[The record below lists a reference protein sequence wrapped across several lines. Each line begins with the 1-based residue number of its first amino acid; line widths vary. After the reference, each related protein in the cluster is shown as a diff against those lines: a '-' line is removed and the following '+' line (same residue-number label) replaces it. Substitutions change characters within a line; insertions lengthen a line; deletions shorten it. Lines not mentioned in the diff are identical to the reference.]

1 MEQLNNK
8 KYRASIY
15 LRLSREDGDKIES
28 NSISNQR
35 DLIHNFL
42 ANKEDIEV
50 VSERVDDGFS
60 GATFERPS
68 LKAMLEDVEKGNINC
83 LVFKD
88 LSRFGRNFVEVC
100 RYLDEIFPKLGVRV
114 ISINENYDSV
124 NGRSN
129 SDNIMLPFLSLINDS
144 FCRDIS
150 IKVRSGLEVKRKKGD
165 YIGSFAL
172 YGYFKHPQDK
182 HKLIVD
188 DYAADIVRSIFSLK
202 LEGYSQQSIANK
214 LNENGVLSPMEY
226 KRFCGM
232 NYQTGFGVNSK
243 ALWSAVAVGRILKN
257 EFYIGTLVQGKRT
270 TPNHKVKKE
279 YVKPQNE
286 WIKVENNH
294 EAIITAQDFKLVN
307 ELLLVDTRV
316 APKQTAVYTFSG
328 ILYCADC
335 GEQLVRNSVCRNGKT
350 YIYYMCGTNR
360 TTKKCT
366 SHRISDENLEA
377 GILSALKQHIANI
390 MKMEDVLSH
399 IDTLP
404 MNKGESKKLT
414 SQISK
419 KKEEIARYERLKLKL
434 FENLSDGILDKKEYL
449 QMKAIY
455 DDKIAFAN
463 NAIQSL
469 GEELE
474 NLAQN
479 DCSNT
484 LWIEKFKT
492 YQNIDGIDRKIAVN
506 LIDKITVYD
515 DKRLSISFK
524 YQINYNLALSLI
536 KSVADKKEA
545 V

>member
-42 ANKEDIEV
+42 ENKEDIEV
-50 VSERVDDGFS
+50 VSERVDDGWS
-60 GATFERPS
+60 GASFDRPS
-68 LKAMLEDVEKGNINC
+68 LKAMLEDAEKGNINC

-100 RYLDEIFPKLGVRV
+100 RYLDEIFPRQGVRV

-188 DYAADIVRSIFSLK
+188 DYAADVIRNIFSLK

-214 LNENGVLSPMEY
+214 LNETGVLSPMEY

-232 NYQTGFGVNSK
+232 NYQTGFGVNNK

-279 YVKPQNE
+279 YIKPQNE

-294 EAIITAQDFKLVN
+294 EAIITLEDFKLVN
-307 ELLLVDTRV
+307 ELLLVDTRI

-360 TTKKCT
+360 TSKKCT
-366 SHRISDENLEA
+366 SHRISEENLED

-390 MKMEDVLSH
+390 MKMEDVLKH

-419 KKEEIARYERLKLKL
+419 KKEEIARYESLKLKL

-449 QMKAIY
+449 QMKAVY
-455 DDKIAFAN
+455 DDKINFAN
-463 NAIQSL
+463 NAIKSL

-479 DCSNT
+479 DTSNT
-484 LWIEKFKT
+484 LWIEKFKQ
-492 YQNIDGIDRKIAVN
+492 YKNIDGIDRKIAVN
-506 LIDKITVYD
+506 LIDKVTVYD

-536 KSVADKKEA
+536 KSVTDKKEA